1 MVKKDDNAISVNF
14 ISHAKLDGL
23 DSMEKLDFILKEVK
37 KGQILVLEKGL
48 TAEEQAKLIEMTM
61 KKIDEKFV
69 GIEME
74 SYIDEKPSFFNRL
87 FGRKKVRLTVIGP
100 ADKIKTIYKDKDIIR
115 AVINP
120 R

>member
-1 MVKKDDNAISVNF
+1 MAKKDDVISVNF

-23 DSMEKLDFILKEVK
+23 DSTEKLNFILKEVK

-61 KKIDEKFV
+61 KKIDEKFM

-74 SYIDEKPSFFNRL
+74 SYIDEKLGFFDRL
-87 FGRKKVRLTVIGP
+87 LRKKKVRLTVIGP

>member
-1 MVKKDDNAISVNF
+1 MVSLNF
-14 ISHAKLDGL
+14 ISESKLDGL
-23 DSMEKLDFILKEVK
+23 DSEEKLKFILNEVK

-61 KKIDEKFV
+61 EKINEKFA

-74 SYIDEKPSFFNRL
+74 SYVNEKPSFLERI
-87 FGRKKVRLTVIGP
+87 FGRKKVRLTIIGP

-115 AVINP
+115 AVIK
-120 R
+120 